1 MVKFFHELH
10 IVSGSGHWFWLWNFW
25 ELQTKQQ
32 WSCPE
37 TWRHRLSLEE
47 ESGVKSL
54 EAQLSEAAPIL
65 SIGNGSVLEISS
77 RAAVPS
83 GVRSCWEMVVT
94 REGEQAVLL
103 PGRLTLGA
111 RRGLEEGHFVCLLFL
126 PNPAFYFH
134 SKITSPQRHSFC
146 VLRNLKTCCKT
157 WTY

>member
-10 IVSGSGHWFWLWNFW
+10 IISGSGHWFWLWNFW

-37 TWRHRLSLEE
+37 TWRHRLSLKE

-65 SIGNGSVLEISS
+65 SLGNGSVLEISS

-111 RRGLEEGHFVCLLFL
+111 RRGPFCLPSFPPKPCLLFPFKNYITAEAQFL
-126 PNPAFYFH
+126 CLKK
-134 SKITSPQRHSFC
+134 SK
-146 VLRNLKTCCKT
+146 NL
-157 WTY
+157 